1 MNKTKILSLLFFTA
15 FVISLVYTFFIKF
28 DEISVP
34 YFKGIRKS
42 VQTDVIY
49 KTEPTKVLYDDKAAD
64 IKIKID
70 KNHYLYGEKTYKK
83 VKKISFQDKT
93 SIDEVLIYNEKQVT
107 QYKTVPDSIEINNEK
122 NIIEKTTIS
131 FLSFFYNYKLFL
143 ISYLFLILFLSFSKL
158 NFNHKATF
166 ILITLIAFLLRIT
179 QLNEIPFWDDE
190 IYVLSHTAKYSK
202 FIEMFNDPGNPP
214 LFFIIFKIWRTIVQK
229 EQLFRYLSVITGIIF
244 NVVFYFYIRQWL
256 NKSKALFAYFVAAIS
271 LMLIYFSQEIR
282 CYMLLMLFSC
292 VSSFLLFKYNKKTN
306 KLYFINSVLML
317 NTHFYGCFLWLYNFV
332 FGVSI
337 FYKNKKR
344 TKSFIINNLI
354 SFLIFIPNVIFKTKS
369 LTSEFNAWIQK
380 PILGDLIQVLKDFSY
395 SMLII
400 LLFIGVV
407 FYCYNKTISPRQK
420 LFIKYNSFAI
430 LSVIIFSFVFSY
442 LIKPVFQYR
451 YFYVVYPFYLALCIC
466 VICYNYKTIYKSF
479 LRFLFFI
486 LFLTTGRLNTQ
497 NFYNNSDLYYNYVK
511 QDIDSSKRNYVFFN
525 NTVENHK
532 NFRIGIEDKAKLIY
546 LAVDKGMNDIDPK
559 AYNIDFPCVCYILN
573 LYLKENVYEKAS
585 DIKIYK
591 TPLGVISKISYN

>member
-1 MNKTKILSLLFFTA
+1 MNKTKILSLLFLSA
-15 FVISLVYTFFIKF
+15 FIVSLVCTFFIRF

-42 VQTDVIY
+42 IQTDVIY
-49 KTEPTKVLYDDKAAD
+49 KSEPTKVLYDNKEAD

-83 VKKISFQDKT
+83 VDKISFQDKA

-107 QYKTVPDSIEINNEK
+107 QYKTIPDSIEINNEK
-122 NIIEKTTIS
+122 NIITKTAIS
-131 FLSFFYNYKLFL
+131 LLSFFYNYKLFL

-166 ILITLIAFLLRIT
+166 ILITLIALLLRIT

-190 IYVLSHTAKYSK
+190 IYVLVHTAKYSK

-229 EQLFRYLSVITGIIF
+229 EQFFRCLSVITGIIF
-244 NVVFYFYIRQWL
+244 NIAFYFYIKQWL
-256 NKSKALFAYFVAAIS
+256 NKSKALFAYFVVAIS

-306 KLYFINSVLML
+306 KLYLINSVLML
-317 NTHFYGCFLWLYNFV
+317 NTHFYGYFLWLYNFI

-337 FYKNKKR
+337 FYKNKER
-344 TKSFIINNLI
+344 TKNFIINNI
-354 SFLIFIPNVIFKTKS
+354 VSFLIFIPNVILKTKS
-369 LTSEFNAWIQK
+369 LSSSFNNWIQK
-380 PILGDLIQVLKDFSY
+380 PILGDFIEVLKDFSF
-395 SMLII
+395 SVLII
-400 LLFIGVV
+400 GLFIFLV
-407 FYCYNKTISPRQK
+407 FYCYKKTMSKRQK

-430 LSVIIFSFVFSY
+430 ISVIAFSFAFSY
-442 LIKPVFQYR
+442 LIKPIFHYR
-451 YFYVVYPFYLALCIC
+451 YFYVIYPFYLALCIY

-486 LFLTTGRLNTQ
+486 LFCTTGRLNTQ
-497 NFYNNSDLYYNYVK
+497 NFYNNSNLYYSYIK

-525 NTVENHK
+525 NTVENYK
-532 NFRIGIEDKAKLIY
+532 NFKTGIKDKAKLIY
-546 LAVDKGMNDIDPK
+546 LAVDRGLDDIDPEEHG
-559 AYNIDFPCVCYILN
+559 ISFPCVCYTLN
-573 LYLKENVYEKAS
+573 LYLKENVYKRAS
-585 DIKIYK
+585 NIKIYK
-591 TPLGVISKISYN
+591 TPLGVISKVSYN